1 MSTAPTSK
9 PPIHRHLPPPR
20 EKVRAILKGLQK
32 LYPDARCALDHKNPF
47 ELLIATILSA
57 QCTDARVNKVTPAL
71 FAAAPDPESMHALGE
86 KKLSQFIS
94 SCGLY
99 QSKAK
104 NILATCFL
112 LAKQHHGTVPKD
124 RAALESLPG
133 VGRKTANVVLSNAF
147 GVPALAVDTHVFR
160 VSQRLGLAQAKTPEH
175 VERQLMEVIP
185 RAEWIDAH
193 HRMILHG
200 RSLCAARRPNCT
212 DCPLKKLC
220 NFGIQSLA
228 TQARP

>member
-1 MSTAPTSK
+1 MSASSQTSK
-9 PPIHRHLPPPR
+9 PHSPCGYPPSH
-20 EKVRAILKGLQK
+20 EKVRAILQGLKK
-32 LYPDARCALDHKNPF
+32 LYPEARCALDHKNPF

-71 FAAAPDPESMHALGE
+71 FTAAPDAKSMYALGE
-86 KKLSQFIS
+86 KKLAQLIS

-104 NILATCFL
+104 NILATCL
-112 LAKQHHGTVPKD
+112 LLTKHHHGTVPRD
-124 RAALESLPG
+124 RASLENLPG

-147 GVPALAVDTHVFR
+147 GIPALAVDTHVFR
-160 VSQRLGLAQAKTPEH
+160 ISQRLGLAQAKTPEQ

-185 RAEWIDAH
+185 QSEWIDAH

-200 RSLCAARRPNCT
+200 RSLCSARRPDCPN
-212 DCPLKKLC
+212 CPLKRWCSFK
-220 NFGIQSLA
+220 A
-228 TQARP
+228 